1 MGMKLTKKNSSEVEK
16 LLKENRELR
25 EELKLFM
32 VALSLAASQAEKE
45 TKESYFQWILHI
57 GIALQ
62 EVKEE
67 KALQA
72 LEKVKENSLRISQM
86 VPSLVEA
93 LEEHCAS
100 ACSSPCVFS
109 RALPG
114 EFSPRRGCKFGDL
127 LRVWDEINYY
137 FPEQEP
143 EPTPTP
149 EEAPEAQEE
158 AHEQAPVEARE
169 EKPSP
174 EPIPEEK
181 EKTLSPK
188 KPRKP
193 RRAAKK
199 KAEETPSPKR
209 GRKTQEKGRKKE
221 A

>member
-1 MGMKLTKKNSSEVEK
+1 MKLTKKNSSEVEK

-109 RALPG
+109 RARPG

-143 EPTPTP
+143 KQ
-149 EEAPEAQEE
+149 EEASEAQEE
-158 AHEQAPVEARE
+158 ALEQARE
-169 EKPSP
+169 KKTSP
-174 EPIPEEK
+174 EPTPEEK
-181 EKTLSPK
+181 ETVPSPSELKEEEKVSPK

-193 RRAAKK
+193 R
-199 KAEETPSPKR
+199 KATKEKETSSPKTKR
-209 GRKTQEKGRKKE
+209 GRKTQEKGRKE
-221 A
+221 V